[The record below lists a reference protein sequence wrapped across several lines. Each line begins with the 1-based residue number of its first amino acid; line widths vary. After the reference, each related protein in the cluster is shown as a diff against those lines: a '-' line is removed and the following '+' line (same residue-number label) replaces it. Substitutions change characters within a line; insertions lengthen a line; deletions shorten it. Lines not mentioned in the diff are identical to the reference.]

1 MPTSLAKIATRSISS
16 PLFSCAVL
24 ATLAGLL
31 LGALG
36 PFGSYLNDGFPM
48 RAAYWIAG
56 MWIGLGIYGA
66 AIFAAR
72 KIAPV
77 GAIGAWPVFILSIFV
92 ASLPQAL
99 ITRFIAI
106 RMWPQLTSLGLTWTS
121 WYLQVVT
128 IGLIASVG
136 GMAAF
141 DRIRGSS
148 GTGPVGDIAAD
159 SSPFGSEACL
169 TGDVLALQME
179 DHYVRVHTAAG
190 SRLVHMPLN
199 QAIGVLGAVDGL
211 RTHRSWW
218 VARHAVARIEGTP
231 RSMTLRL
238 SNGIVA
244 PVARSSV
251 AIIRSAGWF
260 EPRP

>member
-1 MPTSLAKIATRSISS
+1 MPAGLAKIATRSISS
-16 PLFSCAVL
+16 LLFSCVVL

-56 MWIGLGIYGA
+56 MWIGLGVYGA
-66 AIFAAR
+66 AIFAAG

-77 GAIGAWPVFILSIFV
+77 GTIGAWPVFILSIFV

-99 ITRFIAI
+99 ITHFIAI
-106 RMWPQLTSLGLTWTS
+106 RLWPQLAGLGLTWTS

-136 GMAAF
+136 GMAAW
-141 DRIRGSS
+141 DRMRESG
-148 GTGPVGDIAAD
+148 GTGPVGDIVTD
-159 SSPFGSEACL
+159 TSPFGFTAGL

-190 SRLVHMPLN
+190 SRLVHMPLSR
-199 QAIGVLGAVDGL
+199 AIGALGAVDGL

-251 AIIRSAGWF
+251 AIIRSAGWL
-260 EPRP
+260 EPRA